1 MHKIYTAKEVT
12 DAQETEFYDINI
24 TVKKIVDYIYN
35 YAMNN
40 DVRSINI
47 IEDKTLSKLL
57 NFVIA
62 FDCGGY
68 YCYHTTS
75 PIYKKLV
82 YLGYGLNSHNNNLL
96 IEW

>member
-1 MHKIYTAKEVT
+1 MHKIYTAKEVA

-24 TVKKIVDYIYN
+24 TVKEIVDYIYN

-57 NFVIA
+57 NFVII
-62 FDCGGY
+62 FDCGY

-82 YLGYGLNSHNNNLL
+82 HLGYGLNSHNYNLL

>member
-1 MHKIYTAKEVT
+1 MHKIYTAKEVA

-24 TVKKIVDYIYN
+24 TVKEIVDYIYN

-57 NFVIA
+57 NNVIA
-62 FDCGGY
+62 FDFGY
-68 YCYHTTS
+68 CCYHTTS

-82 YLGYGLNSHNNNLL
+82 HLGYGLNSHNHNLL

>member
-1 MHKIYTAKEVT
+1 MHKIYTAKEVA

-40 DVRSINI
+40 DARSINI

-57 NFVIA
+57 NNIIA
-62 FDCGGY
+62 FDFGY

-82 YLGYGLNSHNNNLL
+82 HLGYGLNSHNNNLL

>member
-1 MHKIYTAKEVT
+1 MHKIYTAKEVA

-24 TVKKIVDYIYN
+24 TVKKIVNYIYN

-57 NFVIA
+57 NFVIT

-68 YCYHTTS
+68 YYYHTTS

-82 YLGYGLNSHNNNLL
+82 HLGYGLNSHNNNLL